1 METYIGV
8 SIDSWITLT
17 SLTTMFSIHN
27 HKSMFV
33 YKLLLASWSYQLDWT
48 KHVYIAKKYY
58 SM

>member
-1 METYIGV
+1 MWELSGSKPFQPTHINNMETYIGV

-33 YKLLLASWSYQLDWT
+33 YKLLLAS
-48 KHVYIAKKYY
+48 
-58 SM
+58 